1 MEEKVTR
8 PTHYFGVN
16 LAIVLAGK
24 IAEVQQDFKGKKFIE
39 DVRKNCID
47 KSLT

>member
-24 IAEVQQDFKGKKFIE
+24 IEEVHQDFKGKKFIE
-39 DVRKNCID
+39 TLEKTASTNH
-47 KSLT
+47 